1 MWRVVVVLSVL
12 SLVFWFGGQTAAA
25 TEWSPP
31 VSGTS
36 IALPFGAEY
45 PGGVH
50 RGIDLPA
57 DVGAAI
63 QAPSAGRVAFA
74 GTIPA
79 DGGGTCNAV
88 TIETADGHKISLLPL
103 ESVQVQAGAPICA
116 GDTVGRLAVSGDDS
130 SASPHLH
137 LGLRQ
142 GDRYIDPA
150 PLLASGG
157 GGEPVVPSVSDTVPE
172 PFADSAGHSLPDGD
186 GTVSDDLLRA
196 PASAP
201 LPEPA
206 VASASAPES
215 PEPMTVLRPAS
226 ADFGVSPQA
235 STAGSPSS
243 ACDTARPVPGAVR
256 AIRLMRDA
264 DVIVAAEADLDVI
277 QGGVASGGT
286 TWTSKRPSGVRSS
299 VAPSAV
305 SALVALV
312 TAAGA
317 VMPIIARSKALARAR

>member
-1 MWRVVVVLSVL
+1 MWRVVVVLSVV
-12 SLVFWFGGQTAAA
+12 SLAFWAGGQTAAA

-103 ESVQVQAGAPICA
+103 ESVQVQAGASVCA

-142 GDRYIDPA
+142 GDRYTDPA

-157 GGEPVVPSVSDTVPE
+157 GEPVAPPASDTAPE
-172 PFADSAGHSLPDGD
+172 PFADPADHALPDGG
-186 GTVSDDLLRA
+186 GTVSDELPRVS
-196 PASAP
+196 ASVP

-206 VASASAPES
+206 VASASAPVS
-215 PEPMTVLRPAS
+215 PEPMTAPRPAS

-243 ACDTARPVPGAVR
+243 ARDTALAVPGAVR
-256 AIRLMRDA
+256 ATRLLRDA
-264 DVIVAAEADLDVI
+264 DVTVAAETDLDVMH
-277 QGGVASGGT
+277 GGPASGGT
-286 TWTSKRPSGVRSS
+286 TWTSTRTSGVLSP
-299 VAPSAV
+299 VASPV
-305 SALVALV
+305 FSALVALG